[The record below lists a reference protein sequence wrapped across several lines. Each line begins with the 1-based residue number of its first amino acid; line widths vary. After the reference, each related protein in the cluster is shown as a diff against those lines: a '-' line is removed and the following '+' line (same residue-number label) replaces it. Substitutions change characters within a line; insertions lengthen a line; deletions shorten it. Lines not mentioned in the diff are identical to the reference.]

1 MSGMRMTRRTLLGT
15 AFLGALAAVPL
26 LQACGGP
33 APAPTAA
40 PAAKPT
46 EAPKPAAQPTTAP
59 AAAAT
64 AAPAAAP
71 TAAPK
76 PQAQPTPAAAA
87 ASRNYKGKELRYAG
101 LGSMGEAVEKMGG
114 PWMAERGVK
123 MNRGAFG
130 QQELEEKILQAMA
143 TNSYF
148 VDLVQFNS
156 NSSGDVMGGGWLLEV
171 PKEIKS
177 LVDME
182 DVFPLYRDRLLSW
195 QGKQYAL
202 PYDGDKHMHV
212 FRGDL
217 FADADN
223 QAKFKAK
230 YGYEMDPKLG
240 PKTWQERRQ
249 YAEFFSG
256 WDWNKSGKNDEAGF
270 ADMTARKDTLWWGFM
285 SRASS
290 YVKHPDDPAVHFDLD
305 TFEPR
310 INNPAF
316 VRAVTEWKEELEKF
330 SLPGGTNLKWGESG
344 PAYRGSLTAM
354 SIGWWGVAE
363 GDPASSK
370 PEVIKGSRYSI
381 LPGSKE
387 VYNAKAKKW
396 DTIDKINYAP
406 FIAFGGWVL
415 AVPKNSKE
423 PDLAFEFGSYI
434 AGREKSLE
442 MVTNPTGC
450 QPFRYSHL
458 ANIADWTE
466 RNAKLDKGMAESY
479 LAAEKAT
486 IEHPNVMLDLR
497 IPGFTQYRDAAELS
511 IAQALSGEKAPQA
524 AMDACAQVWKE
535 ITNRVGGAGK
545 QKELYAA
552 AMSPK

>member
-1 MSGMRMTRRTLLGT
+1 MSGKRMTRRTLLGT
-15 AFLGALAAVPL
+15 AFLGALASVPL
-26 LQACGGP
+26 LQACGGQP
-33 APAPTAA
+33 AQPTAA
-40 PAAKPT
+40 PAAAPTTAPAAAGAKPT
-46 EAPKPAAQPTTAP
+46 EAPKPAAQAP
-59 AAAAT
+59 A
-64 AAPAAAP
+64 
-71 TAAPK
+71 
-76 PQAQPTPAAAA
+76 PTPAAAA
-87 ASRNYKGKELRYAG
+87 ASKTKYQGKELRYAG

-195 QGKQYAL
+195 NGKQYAL

-217 FADADN
+217 FANADN

-230 YGYEMDPKLG
+230 FGYEMDPKLG
-240 PKTWQERRQ
+240 PKTWEERRQ

-290 YVKHPDDPAVHFDLD
+290 YVKHPDDTAVLFDLD

-344 PAYRGSLTAM
+344 PAYRGGLTAM

-363 GDPASSK
+363 GDPASTK
-370 PEVIKGSRYSI
+370 PEVIKGTRYSI

-396 DTIDKINYAP
+396 DSIDKINYAP

-434 AGREKSLE
+434 ASREKSLE
-442 MVTNPTGC
+442 MVTNPTGA

-458 ANIADWTE
+458 SNIADWTE
-466 RNAKLDKGMAESY
+466 RNMKLDKDWAASY

-497 IPGFTQYRDAAELS
+497 IPGFTQYRDAGELS
-511 IAQALSGEKAPQA
+511 IAQALTGEKAPQA
-524 AMDACAQVWKE
+524 AMDACAAAWKE

-545 QKELYAA
+545 QKDLYAA
-552 AMSPK
+552 SMALK